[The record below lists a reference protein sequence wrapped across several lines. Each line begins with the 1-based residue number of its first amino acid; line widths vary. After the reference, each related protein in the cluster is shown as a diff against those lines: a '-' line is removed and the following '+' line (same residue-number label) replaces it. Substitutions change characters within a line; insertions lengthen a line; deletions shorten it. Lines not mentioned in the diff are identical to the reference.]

1 VVIASAGLDVDV
13 DVVRLE
19 FREEVC
25 VVPWVSMRNDS
36 SSRTVS
42 LLGVLSG
49 RDPFIEVRIKIC
61 IHATATNTPAIKL
74 RDDCLLWFS
83 TYMECVVDILNNAI
97 YHK

>member
-1 VVIASAGLDVDV
+1 VVIASAGLDV

-49 RDPFIEVRIKIC
+49 RDPFIEVRITIC
-61 IHATATNTPAIKL
+61 IHATATKIPAIKL
-74 RDDCLLWFS
+74 RDNCLLWFS
-83 TYMECVVDILNNAI
+83 TYMECVVDI
-97 YHK
+97 